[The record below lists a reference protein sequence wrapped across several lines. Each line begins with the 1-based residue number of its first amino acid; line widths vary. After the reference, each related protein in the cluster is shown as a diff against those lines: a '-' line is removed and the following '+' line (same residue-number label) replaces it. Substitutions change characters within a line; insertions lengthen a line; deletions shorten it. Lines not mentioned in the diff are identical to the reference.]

1 MKLALIVVLGG
12 ALAVSP
18 LAAEKKVKLE
28 SLPAAVQAAIKEQT
42 QGATLV
48 GVSKEKE
55 KGKTRYEVEMK
66 AGGKTRDLTLDSA
79 GQVVLLEEE
88 VDISSIPAA
97 ARAAIEKKAGGRKI
111 ELVEKVTQAGS
122 VRYESKIKK
131 GLRSSEF
138 TVNPD
143 GTVYK

>member
-1 MKLALIVVLGG
+1 MKLTLIVVLSG

-28 SLPAAVQAAIKEQT
+28 SLPAAVQAAVKEQT

-55 KGKTRYEVEMK
+55 KGKTVYEVETK
-66 AGGKTRDLTLDSA
+66 VGGKTRDLTLDAA
-79 GQVVLLEEE
+79 GQVVMVEEE
-88 VDISSIPAA
+88 VDITSIPAA
-97 ARAAIEKKAGGRKI
+97 AREAIEKKAIGAKI
-111 ELVEKVTQAGS
+111 KLVEKVTQAGA
-122 VRYESKIKK
+122 VRYESIIEK
-131 GLRSSEF
+131 GRKSSEF

-143 GTVYK
+143 GTVHK